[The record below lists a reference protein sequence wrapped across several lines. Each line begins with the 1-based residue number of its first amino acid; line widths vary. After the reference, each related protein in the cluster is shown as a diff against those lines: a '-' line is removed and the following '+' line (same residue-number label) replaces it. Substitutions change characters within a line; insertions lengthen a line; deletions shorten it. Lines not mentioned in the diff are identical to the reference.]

1 MKKMMRVLSAIVAAV
16 MMTAFAACGTGPSGE
31 STKTEPSHTEEDA
44 SLQRYFA
51 PVVKVS
57 KVGLA
62 TWTDLDGAER
72 FVYRI
77 NGGEEKETTE
87 RSVQLELNDKIV
99 VKCKGNGTTRRSS
112 RWSETAQY
120 VPAHSYALDNSG
132 GANNTVNVYK
142 TDGTV
147 VLDTINGS
155 KAYGD
160 IITAGEEY
168 VFEFDI
174 TVGPYHNAL
183 MIAGVEDAVISD
195 LTWSDR
201 MYGERDGEKADTT
214 DRFHEVLYNTSYR
227 MYPDYATIHREDWS
241 YSGSYFPDANG
252 DGLSTYGWN
261 IKSTPAANTDGVYDT
276 AAEGFWTEAPNLC
289 STIYGAHFLSTK
301 KQTKERMESGYKYV
315 RFKIRYN
322 SVHVHGA
329 SCVEGV
335 EEYGTTLG
343 REEFNFFALVHQQE
357 KYLFFNSDN
366 VTERE
371 PRSDAYV
378 TDDNGKAA
386 SDVTVYDAETGAKV
400 IANGEHANYLVA
412 NKKYIL
418 EIDAEGSLNGSVA
431 LTGIENALLSGAT
444 WSDKTY
450 ENKNGESA
458 VADTLRVLEMDVE
471 GHHLES
477 QRPLFHRLWK
487 TSDGY
492 TGNYR
497 NECRVNSDGE
507 IDTTDP
513 SNRSSEN
520 NRCMEF
526 ARKIWLASA
535 KTSKQ
540 AGRKYFRVTI
550 EWRSF
555 DKIAIGHVVEDKN
568 DENYGKLAGV
578 NFNAFVYSPAGGRYL
593 YLA

>member
-1 MKKMMRVLSAIVAAV
+1 
-16 MMTAFAACGTGPSGE
+16 
-31 STKTEPSHTEEDA
+31 
-44 SLQRYFA
+44 
-51 PVVKVS
+51 
-57 KVGLA
+57 
-62 TWTDLDGAER
+62 
-72 FVYRI
+72 
-77 NGGEEKETTE
+77 
-87 RSVQLELNDKIV
+87 
-99 VKCKGNGTTRRSS
+99 
-112 RWSETAQY
+112 
-120 VPAHSYALDNSG
+120 
-132 GANNTVNVYK
+132 
-142 TDGTV
+142 
-147 VLDTINGS
+147 
-155 KAYGD
+155 
-160 IITAGEEY
+160 
-168 VFEFDI
+168 
-174 TVGPYHNAL
+174 
-183 MIAGVEDAVISD
+183 
-195 LTWSDR
+195 
-201 MYGERDGEKADTT
+201 
-214 DRFHEVLYNTSYR
+214 
-227 MYPDYATIHREDWS
+227 
-241 YSGSYFPDANG
+241 
-252 DGLSTYGWN
+252 
-261 IKSTPAANTDGVYDT
+261 
-276 AAEGFWTEAPNLC
+276 
-289 STIYGAHFLSTK
+289 
-301 KQTKERMESGYKYV
+301 MESGYKYV

-386 SDVTVYDAETGAKV
+386 SDVTIYDAETGAKV